1 MNQQSLL
8 TRHPLCGLGDFA
20 RNLHAPLPIVIRFT
34 NDILGAVGYFA
45 RAKPP
50 PKLRDLRAFVVNPPR
65 AKDRSIGDSVY

>member
-1 MNQQSLL
+1 
-8 TRHPLCGLGDFA
+8 
-20 RNLHAPLPIVIRFT
+20 VIRFT

-65 AKDRSIGDSVY
+65 AKDRSIGDSVLLIAA